1 MVICYIRAVS
11 TSAQSGRMRML
22 SRVVSTTDP
31 AAKCSSWPNCTANTE
46 VMAAAGQHSSRS
58 TTWADI
64 PNRSRPSAAKAAR
77 QTAGMSSIRTP
88 ASFQMC
94 LSRRMLPRSPD
105 AIRMPV
111 MSMDRGV
118 FMPPSSSSGWAMR
131 VGTGICSR

>member
-64 PNRSRPSAAKAAR
+64 PNRSRPSTAKAAR
-77 QTAGMSSIRTP
+77 QTAGMSSIRTANGIEVKIP
-88 ASFQMC
+88 TELLNSDSELEF
-94 LSRRMLPRSPD
+94 LHDPD
-105 AIRMPV
+105 GSVSLLIKNV
-111 MSMDRGV
+111 
-118 FMPPSSSSGWAMR
+118 
-131 VGTGICSR
+131 IL